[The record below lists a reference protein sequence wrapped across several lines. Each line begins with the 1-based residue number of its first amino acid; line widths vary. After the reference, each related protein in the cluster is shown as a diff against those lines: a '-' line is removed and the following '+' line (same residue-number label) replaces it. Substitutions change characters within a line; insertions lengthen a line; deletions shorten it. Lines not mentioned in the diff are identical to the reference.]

1 MYFVLVE
8 NICTGSEPNCTKGKI
23 ELLTTYTFNKF
34 SRTFLEL
41 LFMYHYMYIIV
52 TLIGRM
58 FSTVPKCDS
67 RKFWHKQCLT

>member
-23 ELLTTYTFNKF
+23 ELQHMHFDKF

-41 LFMYHYMYIIV
+41 LFMYHCIII
-52 TLIGRM
+52 TSIGRM